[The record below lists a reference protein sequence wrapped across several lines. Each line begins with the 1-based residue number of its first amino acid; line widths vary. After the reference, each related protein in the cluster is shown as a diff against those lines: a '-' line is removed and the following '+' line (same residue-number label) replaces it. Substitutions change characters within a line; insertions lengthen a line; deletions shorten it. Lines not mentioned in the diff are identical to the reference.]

1 MFSHENSESLI
12 DLLSTEELLNL
23 PPVSWLMDG
32 MIPENG
38 LAAIYGPPGE
48 GKSFIALDWAMSISE
63 GLPWMGLATKQ
74 SPVIYIAAEGGRGI
88 QKRVRG
94 WMDANKRPELSAMYY
109 LLHPLYVRENGVI
122 EAFLEHLNHIDVFPG
137 LVILDTLS
145 RSFGGGEENSSADMG
160 AFVEGMS
167 RLQKG
172 RSMTVLVVH
181 HTNATGGRER
191 GHTALRGGM
200 DSMFACHS
208 EKNSDGRITLLTLD
222 NDKQKDN
229 VEVGA
234 IYLQPRTDIASTLIF
249 EPAPPPE
256 RKKRGEGAPAVPTK
270 ASMLT
275 VLESHPEGLTF
286 MEWLYA
292 SKVPKRTFARRV
304 KQLMADSEIFKED
317 GRYFAMATPEDLAE
331 VDRDEEG

>member
-1 MFSHENSESLI
+1 MLTDESLI

-94 WMDANKRPELSAMYY
+94 WMDAHNRTDLHAMYY
-109 LLHPLYVRENGVI
+109 LLHPLYVREDGVI
-122 EAFLEHLNHIDVFPG
+122 EEFLHELERIDVFPG

-160 AFVEGMS
+160 GFIDGMT
-167 RLQKG
+167 RLKDG
-172 RSMTVLVVH
+172 RSMSALIVH

-191 GHTALRGGM
+191 GHTAFRGGM
-200 DSMFACHS
+200 DAMFSCHS
-208 EKNSDGRITLLTLD
+208 AKNSDGRITLLTLE
-222 NDKQKDN
+222 NVKQKDN
-229 VEVGA
+229 AESSA
-234 IYLQPRTDIASTLIF
+234 IYLQPRADVTSTLIF

-256 RKKRGEGAPAVPTK
+256 RKKRGEGVPAVPTK

-275 VLESHPEGLTF
+275 ILASHPEGMTF
-286 MEWLYA
+286 TEWLYA
-292 SKVPKRTFARRV
+292 SQVPKRTFQRRLRQV
-304 KQLMADSEIFKED
+304 LANSEIYKED
-317 GRYFAMATPEDLAE
+317 GRYFIMPTVEDLAE
-331 VDRDEEG
+331 LADDDDEN